1 MDGYKKL
8 LTVLLLAAMVSV
20 FASPALATSNQMMAD
35 KNIVQV
41 AQDSGQFNTLITAV
55 KAADLQDTLS
65 GKGPFTVFAPTD
77 AAFDKLPAG
86 TVQSL
91 VNDKP
96 KLKNILTYHVVPGK
110 LTAADIKNMKT
121 LKTVQGQELKVTV
134 IGDKVMVD
142 GATVTNADIM
152 TNNGVIHVI
161 DKVMMPS

>member
-1 MDGYKKL
+1 
-8 LTVLLLAAMVSV
+8 MVSV